1 MNILLYNF
9 AGDFTNTQ
17 MRIVIAGAGEVGTH
31 LAKMLSQSEH
41 EIILIDS
48 EGDRLKP
55 IDSSIDVLTY
65 EGSATS
71 LNMLR
76 EALKKNT
83 DLFIAVAHYEDT
95 NVSAA
100 MLAKKLGARKVIA
113 RIDNMEYLEHEN
125 REFFKDMGIDNLI
138 YPELIAAKE
147 VISLL
152 KETGTTEFMDFA
164 GGKLSLY
171 AQKLEKGA
179 PVLNRSLE
187 EVANTLGS
195 IQYRAVAI
203 KRHDRTIIPRGKEE
217 FKDGDLAYVVSTREG
232 IQDMMKFS
240 GKRNIEARSIMI
252 LGGSRIGRHVALNL
266 QHDCQVKLIE
276 IDHEKCQT
284 LAETLEETLIINGDG
299 RNGDLLAEEGLMHMD
314 AFVAVTGNSE
324 TNILSCLMAKKIG
337 VMRTIAEVENME
349 YINLA
354 ENSGIDT
361 IINKKIAT
369 ASRIFRHTMNP
380 NVTQVKMMTGTDA
393 EVLEFFVSEGA
404 RITEGPLR
412 LIDFPK
418 DAIVG
423 GGIRGEQAFI
433 ATGDTHI
440 RFGDKVVVF
449 ALPSAFDKLNKF
461 FTSDRK

>member
-1 MNILLYNF
+1 
-9 AGDFTNTQ
+9 

-55 IDSSIDVLTY
+55 IDASIDVLTY

>member
-1 MNILLYNF
+1 M
-9 AGDFTNTQ
+9 
-17 MRIVIAGAGEVGTH
+17 GTH

-48 EGDRLKP
+48 EEERLKP
-55 IDSSIDVLTY
+55 VDSSIDVLTY

-71 LNMLR
+71 INLLT
-76 EALKKNT
+76 EAIKKNT
-83 DLFIAVAHYEDT
+83 DLFIAVTHYEDT
-95 NVSAA
+95 NISSAI
-100 MLAKKLGARKVIA
+100 LAKKLGARKVIA
-113 RIDNMEYLEHEN
+113 RIDNMQYLERSNKELF
-125 REFFKDMGIDNLI
+125 RELGIDHLI

-164 GGKLSLY
+164 GGLLSLY
-171 AQKLEKGA
+171 VQKLEKNA
-179 PVLNRSLE
+179 PVVNRSLE
-187 EVANTLGS
+187 EVASSLGMV
-195 IQYRAVAI
+195 QYRAVAI
-203 KRHDRTIIPRGKEE
+203 KRDEKTIIPRGKEE
-217 FKDGDLAYVVSTREG
+217 FRDGDLAYVISTRDG
-232 IQDMMKFS
+232 IADMMKFS
-240 GKRNIEARSIMI
+240 GKKNVKARSIMI

-266 QHDCQVKLIE
+266 QHECQVKLID
-276 IDHEKCQT
+276 INLEKCQT

-299 RNGDLLAEEGLMHMD
+299 RDGNLLAEEGLQNMD

-324 TNILSCLMAKKIG
+324 TNILSCLLAKKIG
-337 VMRTIAEVENME
+337 VMKTISEVENME

-380 NVTQVKMMTGTDA
+380 NVTQVKMMTGTEA
-393 EVLEFFVSEGA
+393 EVIEYNVPENA
-404 RITEGPLR
+404 RITDGPLR

-423 GGIRGEQAFI
+423 GGIRNYKSFI
-433 ATGDTHI
+433 ATGDTLI
-440 RFGDKVVVF
+440 KAGDKVVVF
-449 ALPSAFDKLNKF
+449 ALPSAFDKLNRF
-461 FTSDRK
+461 FSGDRR

>member
-1 MNILLYNF
+1 
-9 AGDFTNTQ
+9 

-48 EGDRLKP
+48 EEERLKP
-55 IDSSIDVLTY
+55 VDSSIDVLTY

-71 LNMLR
+71 INLLT
-76 EALKKNT
+76 EAIKKNT
-83 DLFIAVAHYEDT
+83 DLFIAVTHYEDT
-95 NVSAA
+95 NISSAI
-100 MLAKKLGARKVIA
+100 LAKKLGARKVIA
-113 RIDNMEYLEHEN
+113 RIDNMQYLERSNKELF
-125 REFFKDMGIDNLI
+125 RELGIDHLI

-164 GGKLSLY
+164 GGLLSLY
-171 AQKLEKGA
+171 VQKLEKNA
-179 PVLNRSLE
+179 PVVNRSLE
-187 EVANTLGS
+187 EVASSLGMV
-195 IQYRAVAI
+195 QYRAVAI
-203 KRHDRTIIPRGKEE
+203 KRDEKTIIPRGKEE
-217 FKDGDLAYVVSTREG
+217 FRDGDLAYVISTRDG
-232 IQDMMKFS
+232 IADMMKFS
-240 GKRNIEARSIMI
+240 GKKNVKARSIMI

-266 QHDCQVKLIE
+266 QHECQVKLID
-276 IDHEKCQT
+276 IDLEKCQT

-299 RNGDLLAEEGLMHMD
+299 RDGNLLAEEGLQNMD

-324 TNILSCLMAKKIG
+324 TNILSCLLAKKIG
-337 VMRTIAEVENME
+337 VMKTISEVENME

-380 NVTQVKMMTGTDA
+380 NVTQVKMMTGTEA
-393 EVLEFFVSEGA
+393 EVIEYNVPDNA
-404 RITEGPLR
+404 RITDGPLR

-423 GGIRGEQAFI
+423 GGIRNYKSFI
-433 ATGDTHI
+433 ATGDTLI
-440 RFGDKVVVF
+440 KAGDKVVVF

-461 FTSDRK
+461 FSGDRR

>member
-1 MNILLYNF
+1 
-9 AGDFTNTQ
+9 

-48 EGDRLKP
+48 EAERLKP
-55 IDSSIDVLTY
+55 VDAALDVLTF

-71 LNMLR
+71 LNLLR
-76 EALKKNT
+76 EAIKKHT

-95 NVSAA
+95 NITSAV
-100 MLAKKLGARKVIA
+100 LAKKLGARKVIA
-113 RIDNMEYLEHEN
+113 RIDNMEYLERAN
-125 REFFKDMGIDNLI
+125 KEFFREMGVDHLI

-164 GGKLSLY
+164 GGLLSLY
-171 AQKLEKGA
+171 VQKLEKNA

-187 EVANTLGS
+187 EVSNTLGS
-195 IQYRAVAI
+195 IIKYRAVAI
-203 KRHDRTIIPRGKEE
+203 KRHELTIIPRGKEE
-217 FKDGDLAYVVSTREG
+217 FHEGDLAFVISTRDG
-232 IQDMMKFS
+232 IDDMMKFS
-240 GKRNIEARSIMI
+240 GKRNTQAKSIMV
-252 LGGSRIGRHVALNL
+252 LGGSRIGRHIALNL
-266 QHDCQVKLIE
+266 QHDCQVKLI
-276 IDHEKCQT
+276 DYNMEKCRD
-284 LAETLEETLIINGDG
+284 LAEELEETLVIHGDG
-299 RNGDLLAEEGLMHMD
+299 RNGDLLAEEGLQHMD

-324 TNILSCLMAKKIG
+324 TNILSCLLAKKIG
-337 VMRTIAEVENME
+337 VMKTIAEVENME

-380 NVTQVKMMTGTDA
+380 NVTQVKMMTGTEA
-393 EVLEFFVSEGA
+393 EVIEYNVPEGA
-404 RITEGPLR
+404 RITSGPLK

-423 GGIRGEQAFI
+423 GGIRDYKPYI
-433 ATGDTHI
+433 ATGDTLI
-440 RFGDKVVVF
+440 RAGDKVVVF

-461 FTSDRK
+461 FNSEKR

>member
-1 MNILLYNF
+1 
-9 AGDFTNTQ
+9 

-31 LAKMLSQSEH
+31 LAKMLSQDEH

-48 EGDRLKP
+48 EDERLKP
-55 IDSSIDVLTY
+55 IDATIDVLTY

-71 LNMLR
+71 LDILR
-76 EALKKNT
+76 ETIKKNT
-83 DLFIAVAHYEDT
+83 DLFIAVAHSEDT
-95 NVSAA
+95 NITAA
-100 MLAKKLGARKVIA
+100 ILAKRLGARKVIA
-113 RIDNMEYLEHEN
+113 RIDNMGYLEKGN
-125 REFFKDMGIDNLI
+125 REFFKEMGIDHLI

-171 AQKLEKGA
+171 VQKLEANA
-179 PVLNRSLE
+179 PVLNKSLE
-187 EVANTLGS
+187 EVANSFGAV
-195 IQYRAVAI
+195 QYRAVAI
-203 KRHDRTIIPRGKEE
+203 KRNDRTIIPRGKEE
-217 FKDGDLAYVVSTREG
+217 FQNGDLAYVVSTRDG
-232 IQDMMKFS
+232 ISDMMKFS
-240 GKRNIEARSIMI
+240 GKKNVEARSVMI

-266 QHDCQVKLIE
+266 QHECQVKLI
-276 IDHEKCQT
+276 DYNLEKCQT
-284 LAETLEETLIINGDG
+284 LAEMLEETLVINGDG
-299 RNGDLLAEEGLMHMD
+299 RNRDLLADEGLSNMD

-324 TNILSCLMAKKIG
+324 TNILSCLLAKKMG
-337 VMRTIAEVENME
+337 VMKTIAEVENME

-369 ASRIFRHTMNP
+369 AGRIFRHTMNP

-393 EVLEFFVSEGA
+393 EVLEFFVSENA
-404 RITEGPLR
+404 RITDGPLR
-412 LIDFPK
+412 LINFPK

-423 GGIRGEQAFI
+423 GGIREGKPFI
-433 ATGDTHI
+433 ATGDTQI

-449 ALPSAFDKLNKF
+449 ALPSAFDKINKF